1 MTSLRYGLPTDSEL
15 RQVVATVSD
24 IANQLAEEKKI
35 LKWESHLYSAGRFES
50 QIIVAK
56 DKEPIRIIY
65 TEAHDLFI
73 SYDIENTRSRIDP
86 NQIKD
91 KILVMVDQVHHG

>member
-1 MTSLRYGLPTDSEL
+1 MTTLRYGLPGDSEL

-24 IANQLAEEKKI
+24 IANQLADEKKI

-50 QIIVAK
+50 SIIVAGG
-56 DKEPIRIIY
+56 KEPIKIVY
-65 TEAHDLFI
+65 TEARDLFI
-73 SYDIENTRSRIDP
+73 SHDIENTQSRINP

-91 KILVMVDQVHHG
+91 KILVMLDQVNDV